1 MNARTWTNRISL
13 AAAIAA
19 LALAPACTQREERP
33 TASASATPSMARV
46 APAPAAQP
54 LPVPASAAFARGA
67 DLERVARDSAAFS
80 DMVDA
85 LRKFAGKEI
94 EFNADT
100 LDLESFVQGKSAQEL
115 LTFAKETQF
124 KSPYAAMQVL
134 EYLWGQ
140 DLDSR
145 LRVAVAGP
153 FGELAC
159 AFGYEKD
166 RALAF
171 ECMDWLI
178 DVWGDPGQA
187 AVLNHAERREILDTY
202 HNLTITFA
210 VDASAVCKKQADA
223 LHRTARSD
231 LERAEADEFDAFAL
245 LNTGRLE
252 NIPAA
257 RAIMESLRI
266 HGETRFAWVDH
277 WLSLDDA
284 TIAAEFGKM
293 REIDEQFRLDERR
306 RFQRLESLSPAERLL
321 EMRRQAEMA
330 EARSPTQTDSP

>member
-1 MNARTWTNRISL
+1 VP
-13 AAAIAA
+13 AAAS
-19 LALAPACTQREERP
+19 PK
-33 TASASATPSMARV
+33 
-46 APAPAAQP
+46 PAASPSAQG
-54 LPVPASAAFARGA
+54 VPNPAARSRANASPPAAATAGA
-67 DLERVARDSAAFS
+67 DLEKVARDSAAFS
-80 DMVDA
+80 DMVDS

-115 LTFAKETQF
+115 LTFAEETQF

-134 EYLWGQ
+134 GYLWHQ
-140 DLDSR
+140 DLDIR
-145 LRVAVAGP
+145 LRIAVAGP

-166 RALAF
+166 RALAY

-187 AVLNHAERREILDTY
+187 AVLNNAERRDILNTY
-202 HNLTITFA
+202 HNLTISFA
-210 VDASAVCKKQADA
+210 VDAAAVCKKQADA
-223 LHRTARSD
+223 LRRTARSD
-231 LERAEADEFDAFAL
+231 LERAKADEFDVFAL
-245 LNTGRLE
+245 LNTGQIE
-252 NIPAA
+252 NVPAA
-257 RAIMESLRI
+257 RAGMESLRAR
-266 HGETRFAWVDH
+266 GGPDFAWVNH

-293 REIDEQFRLDERR
+293 RDIDAQFRIDEQR

-321 EMRRQAEMA
+321 EMRRQAEK
-330 EARSPTQTDSP
+330 SP

>member
-1 MNARTWTNRISL
+1 MPVKSPTCPGLILLLCWGVAACSKHEEPLPPSAARVS
-13 AAAIAA
+13 
-19 LALAPACTQREERP
+19 APSASEPVRAPVARPRASPSPPATP
-33 TASASATPSMARV
+33 TA
-46 APAPAAQP
+46 
-54 LPVPASAAFARGA
+54 GA
-67 DLERVARDSAAFS
+67 DLERVALDSAAFS
-80 DMVDA
+80 DMVDS

-115 LTFAKETQF
+115 LTFAEETQF
-124 KSPYAAMQVL
+124 KSPYAALQVL
-134 EYLWGQ
+134 GYLWHQ
-140 DLDSR
+140 DLDIR

-166 RALAF
+166 RALAY

-187 AVLNHAERREILDTY
+187 AALTNAERREILNTY

-223 LHRTARSD
+223 LRRTARSD

-245 LNTGRLE
+245 LNTGQLE

-257 RAIMESLRI
+257 RAKMESLRARSDA
-266 HGETRFAWVDH
+266 EFSWVNH

-284 TIAAEFGKM
+284 AIAAEFGKM
-293 REIDEQFRLDERR
+293 RDIDAQFRLDEQR
-306 RFQRLESLSPAERLL
+306 RFQRQESLSPAERLT
-321 EMRRQAEMA
+321 EVRRMNQAE
-330 EARSPTQTDSP
+330 EQP

>member
-1 MNARTWTNRISL
+1 MKSPTCPGLILLLCWGV
-13 AAAIAA
+13 AACSKHEEILPPPATRVS
-19 LALAPACTQREERP
+19 AP
-33 TASASATPSMARV
+33 SASELVR
-46 APAPAAQP
+46 APAARP
-54 LPVPASAAFARGA
+54 RASPSPPATPTAGA
-67 DLERVARDSAAFS
+67 DLERVALDSAAFS
-80 DMVDA
+80 DMVDS

-94 EFNADT
+94 EFNADMV
-100 LDLESFVQGKSAQEL
+100 DLASFVRGKSAQEL
-115 LTFAKETQF
+115 LTFAEETQF

-134 EYLWGQ
+134 GYLWRQ
-140 DLDSR
+140 DLDPG

-166 RALAF
+166 RALAY

-187 AVLNHAERREILDTY
+187 AALTNAERREILNTY

-223 LHRTARSD
+223 LRRTARSD
-231 LERAEADEFDAFAL
+231 LERAQADEFDAFAL
-245 LNTGRLE
+245 LNTGLLE

-257 RAIMESLRI
+257 RAIMESLRVQ
-266 HGETRFAWVDH
+266 GETRFAWVNH

-284 TIAAEFGKM
+284 AIAAEFGKM
-293 REIDEQFRLDERR
+293 RDIDAQFRIDEQR
-306 RFQRLESLSPAERLL
+306 RFQRLESLSPAERLA
-321 EMRRQAEMA
+321 EVQRMNQAEDQ
-330 EARSPTQTDSP
+330 P

>member
-1 MNARTWTNRISL
+1 M
-13 AAAIAA
+13 
-19 LALAPACTQREERP
+19 
-33 TASASATPSMARV
+33 
-46 APAPAAQP
+46 
-54 LPVPASAAFARGA
+54 
-67 DLERVARDSAAFS
+67 DSAAFS
-80 DMVDA
+80 DMVDS

-115 LTFAKETQF
+115 LTFAEETQF

-134 EYLWGQ
+134 EYLWRQ
-140 DLDSR
+140 DLDIR

-166 RALAF
+166 RALAY

-187 AVLNHAERREILDTY
+187 AALTNAERREILNTY

-223 LHRTARSD
+223 LRRTARSD
-231 LERAEADEFDAFAL
+231 LERAQADEFDAFAL
-245 LNTGRLE
+245 LNTGQLE

-257 RAIMESLRI
+257 RAKMESLRARSDA
-266 HGETRFAWVDH
+266 EFSWVNH

-284 TIAAEFGKM
+284 AIAAEFGKM
-293 REIDEQFRLDERR
+293 RDIDAQFRLDEQR
-306 RFQRLESLSPAERLL
+306 RFQRQESLSPAERLL
-321 EMRRQAEMA
+321 EMRRQAE
-330 EARSPTQTDSP
+330 ETP